1 MIALHNI
8 TGGTLMGT
16 KAITETIQYWQRH
29 VEAFNSSGL
38 TREAYSKKN
47 RIRVY
52 QLDYWRRKTSRTNK
66 TRKSE
71 SRNQWVPIQI
81 SDEPIDNNS
90 HIELWIGKIR
100 VEIKR
105 GFDSKLLAEFLRS
118 VGHVC

>member
-1 MIALHNI
+1 MIAFQNEA
-8 TGGTLMGT
+8 GGTLMGT

-38 TREAYSKKN
+38 TRGAYSKKN

-52 QLDYWRRKTSRTNK
+52 QLDYWRRKISRTNK
-66 TRKSE
+66 TRKRE
-71 SRNQWVPIQI
+71 SRNQWLPLQI
-81 SDEPIDNNS
+81 SDEPIDSNS

-105 GFDSKLLAEFLRS
+105 GFDSKLLVELIRT
-118 VGHVC
+118 VGTEC

>member
-1 MIALHNI
+1 MIALRNK

-16 KAITETIQYWQRH
+16 KATTETIQYWQRH

-47 RIRVY
+47 RIKVY
-52 QLDYWRRKTSRTNK
+52 QLDYWRKKISRIIR
-66 TRKSE
+66 TRKSD
-71 SRNQWVPIQI
+71 SPNQWLPLQI

-90 HIELWIGKIR
+90 HIELWIGKVR

-105 GFDSKLLAEFLRS
+105 GFDSKLLAEFLRA
-118 VGHVC
+118 VGVVC

>member
-1 MIALHNI
+1 
-8 TGGTLMGT
+8 MGT
-16 KAITETIQYWQRH
+16 KVITETNQYWQQH

-52 QLDYWRRKTSRTNK
+52 QLDYWRRKISRTNK

-71 SRNQWVPIQI
+71 SRNQWLPLQI

-118 VGHVC
+118 VGVVC

>member
-1 MIALHNI
+1 MIALQNEA
-8 TGGTLMGT
+8 GGTLMRT

-52 QLDYWRRKTSRTNK
+52 QLDYWRRKISRANK

-71 SRNQWVPIQI
+71 SRNQWLPLQI

-90 HIELWIGKIR
+90 NIELWIGKIR

-105 GFDSKLLAEFLRS
+105 GFDSKLLAEILRS
-118 VGHVC
+118 VGVVC

>member
-1 MIALHNI
+1 
-8 TGGTLMGT
+8 MGT
-16 KAITETIQYWQRH
+16 KATTETNQYWQRH
-29 VEAFNSSGL
+29 IEAFNSSGL

-52 QLDYWRRKTSRTNK
+52 QLDYWRRKTSRTNR
-66 TRKSE
+66 TQKSD
-71 SRNQWVPIQI
+71 SRNQWLPLQI

-90 HIELWIGKIR
+90 HIQLWIGKIR

-118 VGHVC
+118 VGAVC

>member
-1 MIALHNI
+1 MIALQNEA
-8 TGGTLMGT
+8 GGTLMRT
-16 KAITETIQYWQRH
+16 KAITETTQYWQRH

-52 QLDYWRRKTSRTNK
+52 QLDYWRRKASRTNK

-71 SRNQWVPIQI
+71 SRNQWVPLQI

-90 HIELWIGKIR
+90 HIEFRIGRIR

-118 VGHVC
+118 VGDVC

>member
-1 MIALHNI
+1 MIALQNK

-47 RIRVY
+47 HIRVY
-52 QLDYWRRKTSRTNK
+52 RLDYWRKKISRTNK

-71 SRNQWVPIQI
+71 SRNQWLPLQI

-105 GFDSKLLAEFLRS
+105 GFDSKLLAELIRT
-118 VGHVC
+118 VGAEC

>member
-1 MIALHNI
+1 MR
-8 TGGTLMGT
+8 TT
-16 KAITETIQYWQRH
+16 TETIQYWQRH

-52 QLDYWRRKTSRTNK
+52 RLDYWRRKMSRTSN
-66 TRKSE
+66 TGKSE
-71 SRNQWVPIQI
+71 SRNQWLPLQI

-90 HIELWIGKIR
+90 HIELWIGKVR

-105 GFDSKLLAEFLRS
+105 GFDSKLLMEFLRA
-118 VGHVC
+118 VGVAC

>member
-1 MIALHNI
+1 MIALQNEA
-8 TGGTLMGT
+8 GGTLMRT

-52 QLDYWRRKTSRTNK
+52 QLDYWRRKISRANK

-71 SRNQWVPIQI
+71 SRNQWLPLQI

-90 HIELWIGKIR
+90 NIELWIGKIR

-105 GFDSKLLAEFLRS
+105 GFDSKLLAEFLRT
-118 VGHVC
+118 VGVVC